1 MGVFQQIVLRGLLYP
16 WLTIKFYS
24 YNLMELCNFNTLRKH
39 SQRIRS
45 SQDFTSINFCTE
57 LSFFLWLLFQN
68 CNLMLLKVKNGLRF
82 SQFSTRIYLNRSL
95 IFFVY
100 LHNAFHW
107 HIWKSRD
114 AWKMCFIEWTGNESC
129 SFQQVLRQNLS
140 CFLSKHRKTLFLRDF
155 ILKSTE
161 RA

>member
-1 MGVFQQIVLRGLLYP
+1 MYP

-114 AWKMCFIEWTGNESC
+114 AWKMCFIEWTENESC
-129 SFQQVLRQNLS
+129 SFQQVSRQNLS
-140 CFLSKHRKTLFLRDF
+140 WFLSYIYKRFFWEILF
-155 ILKSTE
+155 
-161 RA
+161 

>member
-1 MGVFQQIVLRGLLYP
+1 MYP

-68 CNLMLLKVKNGLRF
+68 CNLMLHKVKNGLRF

-107 HIWKSRD
+107 HIRKSRD
-114 AWKMCFIEWTGNESC
+114 AWKMCFIEWTENESC

-140 CFLSKHRKTLFLRDF
+140 WFLSKHMKALFLTDF

>member
-1 MGVFQQIVLRGLLYP
+1 
-16 WLTIKFYS
+16 
-24 YNLMELCNFNTLRKH
+24 MELCNFNTLRKH

-114 AWKMCFIEWTGNESC
+114 AWKMCFIEWTENESC

-140 CFLSKHRKTLFLRDF
+140 WFLSKHMKALFLTDF